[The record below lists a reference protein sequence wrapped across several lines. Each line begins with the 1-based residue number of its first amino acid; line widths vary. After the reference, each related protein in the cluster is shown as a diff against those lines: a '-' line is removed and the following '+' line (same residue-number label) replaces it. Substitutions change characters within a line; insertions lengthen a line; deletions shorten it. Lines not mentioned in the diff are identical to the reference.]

1 MKNAL
6 VRLLTLAALATSL
19 SAFAATGNYKSDE
32 PAASAHKQQSGCAD
46 TSQETKKQKKNKNKQ
61 QNESQE
67 EKDFDRLLLGTH
79 G

>member
-6 VRLLTLAALATSL
+6 VRLLAMATLATSL
-19 SAFAATGNYKSDE
+19 SAFAATGSPKHNGTS
-32 PAASAHKQQSGCAD
+32 AAGKQQSGCAD
-46 TSQETKKQKKNKNKQ
+46 TSQEDKKQKKDKKQ

-67 EKDFDRLLLGTH
+67 EKDFDRVLMGSH